1 MQSRTLPLLSS
12 SSPLVGP
19 VRVAFSLFA
28 VPGGTRAR
36 APSEP
41 SRTFDRSRFAMMK
54 PTQSILDHSFR
65 YVPAVATSVMQTWRR
80 FGWQPTTDDERQR
93 RRSGLP
99 RMAPDERLPAA
110 WPARRTVSTVA
121 VNT

>member
-1 MQSRTLPLLSS
+1 
-12 SSPLVGP
+12 
-19 VRVAFSLFA
+19 
-28 VPGGTRAR
+28 
-36 APSEP
+36 
-41 SRTFDRSRFAMMK
+41 MK
-54 PTQSILDHSFR
+54 PTRSILDHSFR

-99 RMAPDERLPAA
+99 GMAQDDRLPPEA